1 MLKRLVVQ
9 ILGRERA
16 NRIAAPYHDWKAR
29 KRTQRT
35 LRALPQKDLLI
46 NIGCG
51 PNPLPGWVNLDSARS
66 NEIDVVWDLR
76 RGLPFP
82 NESATAI
89 FGEHV
94 IEHVPRPDA
103 EALLGEC
110 RRVLQTGGVL
120 RLSTPDAGRFLRS
133 YAGDQKF
140 LADERFVDPADTPMD
155 RVNMMM
161 REHGQHLWAYDAE
174 SLVRLL
180 RDIGFSSAEE
190 REFGVSAH
198 QSMQGIDAAEREF
211 ESLYVEAVK

>member
-1 MLKRLVVQ
+1 MLKRLVVE

-16 NRIAAPYHDWKAR
+16 NRIAAPYHDWKAKR
-29 KRTQRT
+29 RTQRT
-35 LRALPQKDLLI
+35 LAAMAQKHLLI

-51 PNPLPGWVNLDSARS
+51 PKTLRGWVNLDAARGD
-66 NEIDVVWDLR
+66 EIDVVWDLR
-76 RGLPFP
+76 NGLPFSD
-82 NESATAI
+82 EAAAAI

-94 IEHVPRPDA
+94 IEHVPRAAA
-103 EALLGEC
+103 EILLREC
-110 RRVLQTGGVL
+110 RRVLQPGGVL

-140 LADERFVDPADTPMD
+140 LADERFIDPAETPMD

-180 RDIGFSSAEE
+180 RKVGFSSAEE

-198 QSMQGIDAAEREF
+198 PSMQGIDAAEREF
-211 ESLYVEAVK
+211 ESLYVEAVR

>member
-16 NRIAAPYHDWKAR
+16 NRIVAPFHDWKAR
-29 KRTQRT
+29 KRTQKT
-35 LRALPQKDLLI
+35 LAGLPRKDLLI

-51 PNPLPGWVNLDSARS
+51 PKPLPGWINLDSARGDAI
-66 NEIDVVWDLR
+66 NVVWDLR
-76 RGLPFP
+76 HGLPFSD
-82 NESATAI
+82 ESATAI

-103 EALLGEC
+103 ETLLREC
-110 RRVLQTGGVL
+110 CRVLQPGGVL

-140 LADERFVDPADTPMD
+140 LADERFLDPADTPMD

-180 RDIGFSSAEE
+180 RSAGFSSAEE
-190 REFGVSAH
+190 RAFGVSGH
-198 QSMQGIDAAEREF
+198 QSMQGIDSAEREF
-211 ESLYVEAVK
+211 ESLYVEAVR